1 MIKHRDIILLLII
14 LIIAGFLRLYQITT
28 IPPGLYP
35 DEAMNGNNALE
46 ALRTGD
52 FKVYYPENN
61 GREGLF
67 INIQAIFLKIFGVNE
82 PWVLRLPSAIFGILT
97 VLGIY
102 FLTKELFKDKILF
115 YPKPRSPAERG
126 EDDPPTGGHWSP
138 ACPAGR
144 ERSGLRENEILALLA
159 ALLLSTSFWH
169 INFSRIGFR
178 AIMAPLLLVWSL
190 YFLLLAFRKLRSGSP
205 FLLTTCYF
213 LLSGIIF
220 GLGFYTY
227 IAYRVMPL
235 LILAIL
241 FYYWRKSKK
250 EGPEAEPRSTT
261 SWLRGRQARYG
272 ASWQKKFLI
281 STFLFLISIFIIAL
295 PIGIYYLQNPA
306 DFFGRT
312 TEISVFSSQTPLKDL
327 GVNILK
333 TAAMFNFIGDWNWRH
348 NYAGRPELF
357 WPVGIIFLIG
367 IVIGIKK
374 IRGSTKHE
382 APNPKQISNS
392 NDQNPKQFRVLN
404 LKNLNLFRNY
414 DLGFII
420 LFLWLFLA
428 TLPVVVSNEG
438 LPHALRAILM
448 LPPAI
453 ILAAVGGVW
462 FYEAILT
469 KLRNITKIQ
478 KVFLFSIFYFLFS
491 IFIFEAY
498 HTYFVLWAKNPNT
511 YGAFGADYA
520 ELGRKLN
527 QLPRETPKYIV
538 IEAPG
543 VLVRGIPMPAQTV
556 MFITDTYTPEN
567 QQIKNI
573 RYILREQENSVP
585 INSLK
590 FYIK

>member
-1 MIKHRDIILLLII
+1 MGKNKTPWLLILI
-14 LIIAGFLRLYQITT
+14 LIIAGFLRLYQIITV
-28 IPPGLYP
+28 PPGLYP

-52 FKVYYPENN
+52 FRVYYPENN

-67 INIQAIFLKIFGVNE
+67 INIQAIFLKIFGVNK

-97 VLGIY
+97 VLGIF
-102 FLTKELFKDKILF
+102 FLVKELFSSTNNESATNIRITNLQFENSKRDSLF
-115 YPKPRSPAERG
+115 ADG
-126 EDDPPTGGHWSP
+126 N
-138 ACPAGR
+138 AM
-144 ERSGLRENEILALLA
+144 ALLA
-159 ALLLSTSFWH
+159 AFLLATSFWH

-178 AIMAPLLLVWSL
+178 AIMAPLLLVWSI
-190 YFLLLAFRKLRSGSP
+190 YFLLLAFRKSRSETK
-205 FLLTTCYF
+205 FLFSILYF
-213 LLSGIIF
+213 LFSGVIF
-220 GLGFYTY
+220 SLGFYTY
-227 IAYRVMPL
+227 IAYRIMPL

-250 EGPEAEPRSTT
+250 EG
-261 SWLRGRQARYG
+261 
-272 ASWQKKFLI
+272 WQKKFAI
-281 STFLFLISIFIIAL
+281 STFYFLLTIFIFAL

-327 GVNILK
+327 GLNILK
-333 TAAMFNFIGDWNWRH
+333 TAAMFNFVGDRNWRH

-357 WPVGIIFLIG
+357 WSVGIIFLIG

-374 IRGSTKHE
+374 ICGNTKHE

-404 LKNLNLFRNY
+404 LKNLNLFRNS

-428 TLPVVVSNEG
+428 ALPVVISNEG

-453 ILAAVGGVW
+453 ILAAFGGVW
-462 FYEAILT
+462 LYEIILT
-469 KLRNITKIQ
+469 KLPARLAFGNSKAGGRNSTKVRNIKIP
-478 KVFLFSIFYFLFS
+478 LFAICYLLFALL
-491 IFIFEAY
+491 IFEAY
-498 HTYFVLWAKNPNT
+498 QTYFISWAKNPNT
-511 YGAFGADYA
+511 YGAFSADYA
-520 ELGRKLN
+520 ELGKKLN
-527 QLPRETPKYIV
+527 QLPQETPKYV
-538 IEAPG
+538 VVEAPG

-567 QQIKNI
+567 QQVKNI
-573 RYILREQENSVP
+573 HYLLPEQEKNLPPESQ
-585 INSLK
+585 I